1 MLVRDLRQGLGHLA
15 ALLTAWQGKA
25 AAGDIAR
32 LNELLRAHDGLS
44 VADFCKRVEAALAGD
59 QSTQPASR
67 PQSKPPTADEI
78 VVAQYLNA
86 LRDSQAD
93 VAKFEEILAQ
103 MDRDKKARKVELVA
117 IADAYVGVRSG
128 ASNKPSALKAI
139 RQKRNQIASMP
150 SRLARIGQIF

>member
-1 MLVRDLRQGLGHLA
+1 M
-15 ALLTAWQGKA
+15 TAWQGKA

-44 VADFCKRVEAALAGD
+44 VADFCKRVEPALAGD

-86 LRDSQAD
+86 LRETQAE

-117 IADAYVGVRSG
+117 IADAYVGVCSG
-128 ASNKPSALKAI
+128 ASNKLSALKAI

-150 SRLARIGQIF
+150 SRLERIGQIF